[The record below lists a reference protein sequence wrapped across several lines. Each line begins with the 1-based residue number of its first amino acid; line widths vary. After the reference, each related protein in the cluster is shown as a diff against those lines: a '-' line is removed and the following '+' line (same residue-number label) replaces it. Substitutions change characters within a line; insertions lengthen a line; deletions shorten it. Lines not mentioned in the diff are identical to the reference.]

1 MIAHAM
7 KARESRLAPPGLL
20 RLIEASVTKLGAH
33 RIRLG
38 RRRRLS
44 LPDDL
49 DAVLVVISGR
59 LTASVSSGDGRETF
73 VADVGPGELIG
84 ETFALDRSGAALEV
98 EVEEPGE
105 SYWFEASCFVAL
117 LDSNATFAAAAVRE
131 ICVRQS
137 RMLERLGEI
146 ATLPMPQRLAAELVR
161 LAEASPSGSVIA
173 QMPTHDEIARRIA
186 TQREAVTKEL
196 SRLRRSGDVRRD
208 GAALVLA
215 GNRWRR
221 R

>member
-1 MIAHAM
+1 MIASM
-7 KARESRLAPPGLL
+7 TGARAGPAGPRLLE
-20 RLIEASVTKLGAH
+20 LIEASVTRLGAH

-59 LTASVSSGDGRETF
+59 LAASLSAGDGRETF

-84 ETFALDRSGAALEV
+84 ENFALERSKTSLAV

-105 SYWFEASCFVAL
+105 SYWFEASRFAAL
-117 LDSNATFAAAAVRE
+117 LESNGSFAAAAVRE
-131 ICVRQS
+131 MCSRQS
-137 RMLERLGEI
+137 RMLQRLGEI
-146 ATLPMPQRLAAELVR
+146 ATLPMPQRLAAELIR
-161 LAEASPSGSVIA
+161 LALASPSGTVIA
-173 QMPTHDEIARRIA
+173 QMPTHEEIARRIA

-196 SRLRRSGDVRRD
+196 SRLRRSGDIERD

-215 GNRWRR
+215 GSRWRR